1 MVGESPLLTLAYR
14 KDNPNKLKYGVK
26 SIDNE
31 ALKLNLLFEDD
42 DRGRKIYYVIQ
53 SIEYGKEGRI
63 KDALKSMLKAYR
75 KDLTFKEREKFK
87 KFTNPIKRI
96 LKY

>member
-1 MVGESPLLTLAYR
+1 M
-14 KDNPNKLKYGVK
+14 
-26 SIDNE
+26 
-31 ALKLNLLFEDD
+31 LFEDD

-75 KDLTFKEREKFK
+75 KDLTFKEKES
-87 KFTNPIKRI
+87 
-96 LKY
+96 LKNLQTLLNEYPNIENLSLTDFYNSFL